1 MIALYELGNPKI
13 LPKYKIPKNVLEFT
27 FGQKS
32 LDYPTHIKQA
42 SIYIILTIF
51 KIF

>member
-1 MIALYELGNPKI
+1 MFRDLL
-13 LPKYKIPKNVLEFT
+13 

-32 LDYPTHIKQA
+32 LDFLTHIKQA

-51 KIF
+51 KTF